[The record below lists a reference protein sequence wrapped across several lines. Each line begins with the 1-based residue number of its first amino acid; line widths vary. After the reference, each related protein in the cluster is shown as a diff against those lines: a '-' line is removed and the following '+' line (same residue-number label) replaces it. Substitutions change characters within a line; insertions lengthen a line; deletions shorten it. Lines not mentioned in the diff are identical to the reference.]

1 MVNSHGRI
9 VVEVVAIGPTVV
21 AVIIA
26 VVKGAEEERKC
37 RRRLFSVL
45 YSSVRICMC
54 MCVIDATIIN

>member
-9 VVEVVAIGPTVV
+9 VVKVVAIEPTVV

-37 RRRLFSVL
+37 CRRLLGIVFVCP
-45 YSSVRICMC
+45 YACIC
-54 MCVIDATIIN
+54 V